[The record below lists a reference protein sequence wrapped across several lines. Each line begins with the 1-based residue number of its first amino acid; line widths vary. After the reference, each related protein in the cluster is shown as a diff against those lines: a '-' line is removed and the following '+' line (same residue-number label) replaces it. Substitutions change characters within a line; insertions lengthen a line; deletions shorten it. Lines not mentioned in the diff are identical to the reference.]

1 MVRMIDSARFSDFRF
16 SAQMESTKLS
26 RAVDAFDN
34 APQARM
40 WRQAKKNLCI
50 PCHTL
55 NPAVPGPLVSNLHNL
70 TCFRATFR
78 SSWRR
83 GSASCIYW
91 NALADERKGSER
103 TPLICEAG
111 TRRRV
116 VFTLAPHRKRYTKQ
130 DSQQNTAHSHRS
142 HEHARAHTMSFC
154 QGSHGP
160 LYNVSAIR

>member
-1 MVRMIDSARFSDFRF
+1 MVRMIDSARLSDFRF

-55 NPAVPGPLVSNLHNL
+55 PPAVPGPLVSNLHNL
-70 TCFRATFR
+70 TFFRATFR

-91 NALADERKGSER
+91 NALAHERKGSER

-116 VFTLAPHRKRYTKQ
+116 VFTLAPHGKRY
-130 DSQQNTAHSHRS
+130 QNKTVSKTQHTRTAATNVHVHTPCLF
-142 HEHARAHTMSFC
+142 ARAATVRC
-154 QGSHGP
+154 TT
-160 LYNVSAIR
+160 